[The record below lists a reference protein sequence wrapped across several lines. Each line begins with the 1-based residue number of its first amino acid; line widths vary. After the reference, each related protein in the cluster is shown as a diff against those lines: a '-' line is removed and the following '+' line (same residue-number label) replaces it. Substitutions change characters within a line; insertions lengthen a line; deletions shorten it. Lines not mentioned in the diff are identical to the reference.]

1 MSSKQHSALA
11 VTAIIIGIIAL
22 TAMVVM
28 IIRMGNGDAEAS
40 TTETTFSARA
50 SFVDGCIE
58 GGATQSQCDCMYD
71 GLLGD
76 GTATMAD
83 LERMASLDLTD
94 EEFDVI
100 VGCAY

>member
-1 MSSKQHSALA
+1 MNSRQHNALA

-28 IIRMGNGDAEAS
+28 IVRMGNGSAVEAEPQSYSFRS
-40 TTETTFSARA
+40 T
-50 SFVDGCIE
+50 FVEGCIE
-58 GGATQSQCDCMYD
+58 GGASRSQCECMHD
-71 GLLGD
+71 GLLVD
-76 GTATMAD
+76 GAATVTDM
-83 LERMASLDLTD
+83 ERMVTGDFTD